1 MGLSVA
7 WRIVDM
13 KKLKE
18 RALFVG
24 TMLLGAW
31 ALLFFMHVIFDAV
44 WLFFWIGLAAIVLSL
59 ILHVIE
65 RVV

>member
-1 MGLSVA
+1 
-7 WRIVDM
+7 M